1 VAVPNLTRD
10 DAAARARLLAVDGY
24 DVQFDLTDGAGRAGE
39 HTFGSTTT
47 VRFTCREP
55 GATTFID
62 LVAETL
68 RAATL
73 NGKPLD
79 VSSYTEEGGLPLPDL
94 AAENTLVV
102 EADCRY
108 SNSGEGLHR
117 FVDPEDGQVYLY
129 THFEPAEAKRVFTC
143 FDQPDLKA
151 PYTVHVTAPFD
162 WQVVSNT
169 GGRTVEAGPGGSQ
182 LVHFAPTERL
192 STYLLA
198 LIAGPTP
205 G

>member
-10 DAAARARLLAVDGY
+10 DAAARARLLAVDSY
-24 DVQFDLTDGAGRAGE
+24 DLHVDLTDGTDAPASAPSVDDDGAVHLPRA
-39 HTFGSTTT
+39 
-47 VRFTCREP
+47 RRR
-55 GATTFID
+55 TFID
-62 LVAETL
+62 LVAETV
-68 RAATL
+68 RSATL
-73 NGKPLD
+73 NGP
-79 VSSYTEEGGLPLPDL
+79 SSTCPATPRRAACPLPGL

-102 EADCRY
+102 DADCRY

-129 THFEPAEAKRVFTC
+129 THFEPAEAKRCSPASTSPTSRHLHRAR
-143 FDQPDLKA
+143 D
-151 PYTVHVTAPFD
+151 APFD